1 MENRPFHNISFP
13 ISACFHNHRMKY
25 FLHRG
30 VESMGMYLNPF
41 DGLSGTIAR
50 LLGGV
55 EVSVD
60 TNGFSN
66 DLITF
71 RNRDDVLTLLIHLG
85 YLSYDPV

>member
-1 MENRPFHNISFP
+1 
-13 ISACFHNHRMKY
+13 
-25 FLHRG
+25 
-30 VESMGMYLNPF
+30 MGMYLNPF